1 MGRIDRR
8 DALRNMAAGAAAA
21 GGLGI
26 AADALRAQ
34 EWEDPCNRGW
44 NGSEFVLPDLPYAYD
59 ALEPHYDAETVT
71 LHHDKHHAG
80 YVAGA
85 NAALTALAAIR
96 AGDRPASE
104 IKHWERELAF
114 HGSGHVLH
122 TLFWLGMTPG
132 GSAPTAELVRAID
145 ASFGSVEACRQQLTA
160 ATVAVEASGW
170 GILGYFPMTDTLMI
184 LQAEKHQDLAVQG
197 VIPLMVIDV
206 WEHAYYLKYKNA
218 RADFVAAWWNIANW
232 EYASQRYASVRK
244 A

>member
-1 MGRIDRR
+1 
-8 DALRNMAAGAAAA
+8 
-21 GGLGI
+21 
-26 AADALRAQ
+26 
-34 EWEDPCNRGW
+34 
-44 NGSEFVLPDLPYAYD
+44 
-59 ALEPHYDAETVT
+59 
-71 LHHDKHHAG
+71 
-80 YVAGA
+80 
-85 NAALTALAAIR
+85 
-96 AGDRPASE
+96 
-104 IKHWERELAF
+104 
-114 HGSGHVLH
+114 
-122 TLFWLGMTPG
+122 
-132 GSAPTAELVRAID
+132 
-145 ASFGSVEACRQQLTA
+145 VEACRQQLTA